1 MELRVLRVFCAVARL
16 GSVVAA
22 AQKVNLTPSALSH
35 ALRGLEDEIGCRLF
49 DRKGKRMV
57 LNPAGEELLARVTEP
72 MAALDTAAEAVRN
85 LGKWGQTRLRIGAA
99 ATLCHLLLPPVIR
112 ELKKL
117 HPNLRLQV
125 ESGDMLELL
134 ESLRARRIDLA
145 LGVLPEPARGLEA
158 RPLFD
163 DEMLLTFG
171 ANHEWADGRPLSRDD
186 LRSQP
191 IILYQRNSLTGGV
204 VDDYFAQLGV
214 SPSAVM
220 EIGSITAIKEMVKLG
235 LGVSVLA
242 PWVAERELSRGLLK
256 MRPLGPRALRR
267 RWGMVH
273 WSTHRLGLAEETFC
287 RLCRS
292 HAAALPLDRKDLP
305 KPGRV
310 K

>member
-1 MELRVLRVFCAVARL
+1 MFSAVARL
-16 GSVVAA
+16 GSVAAA
-22 AQKVNLTPSALSH
+22 AQEVNLTPSALSH

-49 DRKGKRMV
+49 DRMGRRMV
-57 LNPAGEELLARVTEP
+57 LNPAGEELLGRVTEP
-72 MAALDTAAEAVRN
+72 MAALNAAADAVRN

-99 ATLCHLLLPPVIR
+99 ATLCEILLPRVIR
-112 ELKKL
+112 ELKRL

-145 LGVLPEPARGLEA
+145 LGVAPEPARGIEV
-158 RPLFD
+158 RPLFA
-163 DEMLLTFG
+163 DEMLLTFS
-171 ANHEWADGRPLSRDD
+171 ATHEWAEGRALSRDD

-191 IILYQRNSLTGGV
+191 IILYQRNSITGGV
-204 VDDYFAQLGV
+204 VDDHFAQLGV

-242 PWVAERELSRGLLK
+242 PWVAQRELARGLIK

-267 RWGMVH
+267 GWGFVH
-273 WSTHRLGLAEETFC
+273 WSTHKLGLVEEAFY

-292 HAAALPLDRKDLP
+292 HVAALPLDRKDLP
-305 KPGRV
+305 EGGRV

>member
-1 MELRVLRVFCAVARL
+1 MFSAVARH
-16 GSVVAA
+16 GSVAA
-22 AQKVNLTPSALSH
+22 AAQEVNLTPSALSH
-35 ALRGLEDEIGCRLF
+35 ALRGLETEVGCRLF

-57 LNPAGEELLARVTEP
+57 LNPAGEELLARVREP
-72 MAALDTAAEAVRN
+72 MAAINAAADAVRN
-85 LGKWGQTRLRIGAA
+85 LGRWGQTRLRVGAA
-99 ATLCHLLLPPVIR
+99 ATLCQILLPPVIR

-117 HPNLRLQV
+117 HPGLHLQV
-125 ESGDMLELL
+125 ESGDMPELL

-145 LGVLPEPARGLEA
+145 VGVAPEPMRGLEQ
-158 RPLFD
+158 RPLFE
-163 DEMLLTFG
+163 DEMLLVFG
-171 ANHEWADGRPLSRDD
+171 SSHPWAAGQPLTRED

-204 VDDYFAQLGV
+204 VDDHFAQLGV

-242 PWVAERELSRGLLK
+242 PWVAERELGRGLLK
-256 MRPLGPRALRR
+256 MRPLGARALRR
-267 RWGMVH
+267 SWVLAH
-273 WSTHRLGLAEETFC
+273 WSSHRLGMAEETFF

-292 HAAALPLDRKDLP
+292 QAASLPLDRKDLP
-305 KPGRV
+305 SRGRV